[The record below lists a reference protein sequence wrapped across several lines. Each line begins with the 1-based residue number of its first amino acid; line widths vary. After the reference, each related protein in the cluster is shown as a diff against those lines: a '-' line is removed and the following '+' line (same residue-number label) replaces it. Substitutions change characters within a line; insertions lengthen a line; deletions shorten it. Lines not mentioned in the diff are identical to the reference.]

1 MMSAA
6 ERPIVTSV
14 IYSSKLW
21 HFITYRERI
30 FPLSRL
36 HIDIFSKYVC
46 FANYVVVR
54 GESYDE
60 KSEIVDVRL
69 VKTVFNAKSQ

>member
-1 MMSAA
+1 MRFTLLNCGILLHTGKELNTMSLI
-6 ERPIVTSV
+6 ELE
-14 IYSSKLW
+14 K
-21 HFITYRERI
+21 I